1 MSNQDERE
9 RYERGRARLAAIHGT
24 TGEQIVDRLGDLGR
38 AIVGFGYGD
47 IYSRPGLGIRD
58 RQLATV
64 AMLVVLGRGAELRV
78 HLRAA
83 LRAGLAIGEIEEV
96 IIQSVLYAGFPV
108 AMEAWELAHAVLR
121 EEEATP

>member
-1 MSNQDERE
+1 MSSREDLE

-47 IYSRPGLGIRD
+47 IYSRPGLGTRD

-64 AMLVVLGRGAELRV
+64 AMLVVLGRGPELRV

-83 LRAGLAIGEIEEV
+83 FRAGLSATEIEEV
-96 IIQSVLYAGFPV
+96 IIQSALYAGFPV
-108 AMEAWELAHAVLR
+108 AMEAWDLAHAVLR
-121 EEEATP
+121 EEAT